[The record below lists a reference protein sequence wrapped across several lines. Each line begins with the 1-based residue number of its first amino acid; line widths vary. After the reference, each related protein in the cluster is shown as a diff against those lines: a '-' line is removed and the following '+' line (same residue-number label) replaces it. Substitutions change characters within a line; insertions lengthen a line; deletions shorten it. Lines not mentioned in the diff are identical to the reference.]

1 MCSKEKSFKE
11 DVVMNEYQ
19 EQGYKNDAEKIEHEM
34 REMGYMSSDIVVV
47 AYLLLKNNIEKA
59 EGQMNVDNKLQE
71 MIRRAEELLKD

>member
-1 MCSKEKSFKE
+1 
-11 DVVMNEYQ
+11 MNEYQ

-34 REMGYMSSDIVVV
+34 REMGCMSSDIVVV